1 MENTAKQSNWEDR
14 VIELRKSGLG
24 CKRIARITL
33 EEFHPELSFKAESS
47 RVERL
52 LKKCNL
58 NGDPKTVFCDINNEN
73 EAKVHTDTIT
83 TTSTL
88 NSGFKDSGFVEY
100 KADGSMSFQKVIE
113 ITEGEPITPD
123 IVMKAHNINPELW
136 EVVTFKNNF
145 WQAQAKADKKIF
157 LYQSKITV
165 KPRIDNISLSKIKQH
180 FDSFKSKT
188 IPVQYVNSNDN
199 IMIEINICDL
209 HLGKLAWNGDTGE
222 DYDYKIATKSFNFII
237 ENNIKKI
244 KEYKPE
250 KILFVWCNDFFNA
263 DGITQTTTGGTPQSC
278 DLRWQKLF
286 MVGCDLLVNA
296 IETLK
301 QYAPVESF
309 YVASNHAR
317 QAEFYALC
325 YLDAWF
331 RNDDNVIIH
340 TNCKSRY
347 YYKYGINM
355 IGFSHSYYEK
365 KTNLKN
371 LMSVEEPKMWAATKY
386 REFHFGHYHKEMV
399 DEEGGVI
406 MRWLPAMTGT
416 DNYHYDR
423 GYLGAIKRSFSFV
436 WHKEK
441 GLIDIIVSSKF

>member
-1 MENTAKQSNWEDR
+1 MKVEVGTMVEENQ
-14 VIELRKSGLG
+14 IEWQEKVLQLRQQGLTQFAIADITQPTYHPNISIVAERSRI
-24 CKRIARITL
+24 KRFLASHDKNKNGNNKNMID
-33 EEFHPELSFKAESS
+33 SKESS
-47 RVERL
+47 
-52 LKKCNL
+52 NN
-58 NGDPKTVFCDINNEN
+58 NG
-73 EAKVHTDTIT
+73 
-83 TTSTL
+83 S
-88 NSGFKDSGFVEY
+88 VEY
-100 KADGSMSFQKVIE
+100 KSDGSMSFQKVIA
-113 ITEGEPITPD
+113 ITEGESITPE
-123 IVMKAHNINPELW
+123 IVMKAHNIDPNLW

-145 WQAQAKADKKIF
+145 WQSQTKGGQKIF

-165 KPRIDNISLSKIKQH
+165 KPKQFALDIYEIKKH
-180 FDSFKSKT
+180 FESFTPK
-188 IPVQYVNSNDN
+188 YVEHRNYTNNNDN
-199 IMIEINICDL
+199 VMMEINICDL

-222 DYDYKIATKSFNFII
+222 DYDYKIATKSFNKVI
-237 ENNIKKI
+237 ENNIRKI

-263 DGITQTTTGGTPQSC
+263 DGITETTTGGTPQSC

-296 IETLK
+296 IETLE
-301 QYAPVESF
+301 QFAPVESF
-309 YVASNHAR
+309 YIASNHAR

-325 YLDAWF
+325 YLNAWF
-331 RNDDNVIIH
+331 RNDKNVNII
-340 TNCKSRY
+340 TNCKARY

-365 KTNLKN
+365 KTNLKH

-416 DNYHYDR
+416 DNYHYES
-423 GYLGAIKRSFSFV
+423 GYLGALKRSFSFV
-436 WHKEK
+436 WHKDK
-441 GLIDIIVSSKF
+441 GLIDIVITSKF

>member
-1 MENTAKQSNWEDR
+1 MENLQQAWEEK
-14 VIELRKSGLG
+14 VYQLRLTGLG
-24 CKRIARITL
+24 YKSIAKITNK
-33 EEFHPELSFKAESS
+33 EFHPDITYKAETL
-47 RVERL
+47 RITRYIKTLERAGKL
-52 LKKCNL
+52 EPLNQECNNNSL
-58 NGDPKTVFCDINNEN
+58 DRTAHLDNLSIEDIENG
-73 EAKVHTDTIT
+73 
-83 TTSTL
+83 
-88 NSGFKDSGFVEY
+88 NSGTVEY
-100 KADGSMSFQKVIE
+100 KSDGSMSFQRVIS
-113 ITEGEPITPD
+113 ITEGEPITPE
-123 IVMKAHNINPELW
+123 IVMEAHNIDPNLW

-145 WQAQAKADKKIF
+145 WQSQAKGGKKIS

-165 KPRIDNISLSKIKQH
+165 KPKLFALNMFDIKRH
-180 FDSFKSKT
+180 FEGFKPKH
-188 IPVQYVNSNDN
+188 IQAEPNYNDVSHN
-199 IMIEINICDL
+199 IMIEVNICDL

-222 DYDYKIATKSFNFII
+222 DYDYKIATKSFNKII
-237 ENNIKKI
+237 ENNIRKI

-263 DGITQTTTGGTPQSC
+263 DGITESTTGGTPQSC

-296 IETLK
+296 IETFK

-309 YVASNHAR
+309 YIASNHAR

-331 RNDDNVIIH
+331 RNDNNVKII

-365 KTNLKN
+365 RTNLKN

-386 REFHFGHYHKEMV
+386 REFHFGHYHKEAV
-399 DEEGGVI
+399 EEEGGVI

-416 DNYHYDR
+416 DNYHYDS

-441 GLIDIIVSSKF
+441 GLIDIVITSKF

>member
-1 MENTAKQSNWEDR
+1 MENLELQIKWQEK
-14 VIELRKSGLG
+14 VIELYNKGLG
-24 CKRIARITL
+24 YKSISKITQP
-33 EEFHPELSFKAESS
+33 EFHPELKLKAEQS
-47 RVERL
+47 RIERFI
-52 LKKCNL
+52 KKYKSETDIIKQTTKSN
-58 NGDPKTVFCDINNEN
+58 KKEETINNAIEGN
-73 EAKVHTDTIT
+73 
-83 TTSTL
+83 
-88 NSGFKDSGFVEY
+88 GFVEY
-100 KADGSMSFQKVIE
+100 KSDGSMSFQKVIA
-113 ITEGEPITPD
+113 ITEGEPITPE
-123 IVMKAHNINPELW
+123 IVMKAHNIDSNLW

-145 WQAQAKADKKIF
+145 WQAQSKGNQKMF
-157 LYQSKITV
+157 LYQSRITV
-165 KPRIDNISLSKIKQH
+165 KPKINSVNLPDLKEHFEKFKPKQI
-180 FDSFKSKT
+180 T
-188 IPVQYVNSNDN
+188 PVEYTNYNDN
-199 IMIEINICDL
+199 IMIEVNICDL

-237 ENNIKKI
+237 ENNIRKI

-263 DGITQTTTGGTPQSC
+263 DGITDATTGGTPQSC

-331 RNDDNVIIH
+331 RNDDNVTIN

-441 GLIDIIVSSKF
+441 GLVDIIVSSKL